1 MGFIRNNAD
10 IFVFIYLTPL
20 YPVSRSWFHNPK
32 ENKYIDPHNIVMLDY
47 KVFFFPLNVQFSMIQ
62 YSLQCD
68 FLPIQG
74 I

>member
-47 KVFFFPLNVQFSMIQ
+47 KVFFFPFKCAIFNDTIQ
-62 YSLQCD
+62 S
-68 FLPIQG
+68 PM
-74 I
+74 